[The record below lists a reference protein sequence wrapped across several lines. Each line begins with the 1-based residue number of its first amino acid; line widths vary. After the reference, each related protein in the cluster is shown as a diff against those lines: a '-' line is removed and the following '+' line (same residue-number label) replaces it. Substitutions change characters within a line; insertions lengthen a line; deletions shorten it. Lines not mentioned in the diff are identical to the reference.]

1 MPRSFLVKKIK
12 LDDFSSSSQHH
23 HQPLDESLT
32 FARSIGDS
40 VSSLG
45 VRLSHNGYIQDYIM
59 PSVYQGEKKM
69 ELKLASPVSEPLYP
83 PSSGGGVE
91 EYCDP
96 DLEHPDSPQSGK
108 TDSGFYSGE
117 AEALSE
123 GYTMDAFFI
132 SDGRSRRRG
141 SEGTQGCSGAG
152 SRGSAAETETAED
165 AQVAKEKGDGTPGA
179 RHTCNECG
187 KTYAT
192 SSNLSRH
199 KQTHRSLD
207 SKMARKCPTCN
218 KVYVSMPALAMH
230 VLTHDLKH
238 KCHVCSKA
246 FSRPWLLQGHMRSHT
261 GEKPFAC
268 AHCGK
273 AFADRSNLR
282 AHMQTHSAFK
292 HYRCKRCNKTFA
304 LKSYLNKHYESAC
317 FKGSGDEDDS
327 GSGSE
332 DN

>member
-1 MPRSFLVKKIK
+1 
-12 LDDFSSSSQHH
+12 
-23 HQPLDESLT
+23 
-32 FARSIGDS
+32 
-40 VSSLG
+40 
-45 VRLSHNGYIQDYIM
+45 M

-83 PSSGGGVE
+83 PVSGGGGE
-91 EYCDP
+91 EYCAP
-96 DLEHPDSPQSGK
+96 DLEHPDSPQSGQ
-108 TDSGFYSGE
+108 TASGFYSGE
-117 AEALSE
+117 AEAESDALSE

-141 SEGTQGCSGAG
+141 SEGAGGCGGAG
-152 SRGSAAETETAED
+152 AGARGAAEDEEEAEED
-165 AQVAKEKGDGTPGA
+165 KEMPPGAPGA
-179 RHTCNECG
+179 RHSCSECG

-317 FKGSGDEDDS
+317 FKGSGDEEDS
-327 GSGSE
+327 GS
-332 DN
+332 DD